1 MEKHDVKAWGSAK
14 TTVLLIS
21 AFLKNYS
28 SVWLE
33 QVVHL
38 SPLAVPTATG
48 PTTTRDQVA
57 QSTIILSSLRQKRL
71 LKLRSKFRCD
81 WALHHDFLG
90 LLIKKKTEATE
101 TTVVTINTYI
111 MFLVPPNSPEYC
123 DSNSV

>member
-1 MEKHDVKAWGSAK
+1 MEKHDVKAWGSTK
-14 TTVLLIS
+14 TAVLLIS
-21 AFLKNYS
+21 ALLRNYS
-28 SVWLE
+28 SVWSE

-38 SPLAVPTATG
+38 SPLAVPTATD

-57 QSTIILSSLRQKRL
+57 QSTIILGNLHQKRL
-71 LKLRSKFRCD
+71 RKLRNKFKCD
-81 WALHHDFLG
+81 WALYHDFLG